1 MSENPDAIRAD
12 IEQTRQRLGYDVDAV
27 ADKVTPS
34 HIAHRQ
40 TERVRGAVS
49 GVKDR
54 IMGTAEDTTDSLSD
68 AADSARGALSNAGD
82 SMGQAKQKVTRKAQG
97 NPLAAGLIAFGAGLL
112 VSSLIPPSQKEQEL
126 AQTVKEK
133 AEPVTQQLSD
143 AASEA
148 ASHLRQPAQEAV
160 QSVKET
166 ATESAQNVKQEAQHQ
181 GASVQDRAQEA
192 QENLRQS

>member
-12 IEQTRQRLGYDVDAV
+12 IEQTRQRLGYNVDAV

-40 TERVRGAVS
+40 TERIKGAVG

-54 IMGTAEDTTDSLSD
+54 IMGSAEDAAQSTRGTLSD
-68 AADSARGALSNAGD
+68 AGD
-82 SMGQAKQKVTRKAQG
+82 SVDQAKHTVVRKAQG

-133 AEPVTQQLSD
+133 AQPMTQQLSS
-143 AASEA
+143 AASEV
-148 ASHLRQPAQEAV
+148 ASNLKEPAQDAF

-166 ATESAQNVKQEAQHQ
+166 ATESAQNVKQEAQDQ
-181 GASVQDRAQEA
+181 GSSVQDRAQEA

>member
-112 VSSLIPPSQKEQEL
+112 VSSLIPPSQTEQEL

-148 ASHLRQPAQEAV
+148 ASHLKQPAQEAV

-166 ATESAQNVKQEAQHQ
+166 ATESAQNVKQEAQDQ

>member
-40 TERVRGAVS
+40 TERVKGAVS

-54 IMGTAEDTTDSLSD
+54 IMGSAEDAAQSTRGTLSD
-68 AADSARGALSNAGD
+68 AGD
-82 SMGQAKQKVTRKAQG
+82 SVDQAKRSVVRKAQG

-112 VSSLIPPSQKEQEL
+112 VSSLIPPSEKEQEL

-133 AEPVTQQLSD
+133 AQPVTQQLSD

-148 ASHLRQPAQEAV
+148 ASNLKAPAQDAV

-166 ATESAQNVKQEAQHQ
+166 ATESAQNVKQEAQDQ

-192 QENLRQS
+192 QQNVRES

>member
-40 TERVRGAVS
+40 TEKVRGAVS

-68 AADSARGALSNAGD
+68 AADSARGALSNAGE

-148 ASHLRQPAQEAV
+148 ASHLKQPAQEAV

-166 ATESAQNVKQEAQHQ
+166 ATESAQNVKQEAQDQ